1 MKIIVAGSTGFV
13 ATEVIR
19 QALSIPAI
27 TSVVAL
33 ARRTTAV
40 PQNAGPSADA
50 SKLKSVVCDD
60 FENYTETV
68 KKELVGADACI
79 WLIAVT
85 FSNVKTMPFEDVR
98 KICLDYTLKGMET
111 MAQLPRD
118 SASNPLRFIYTSGHG
133 AQRDQSQKPW
143 IQGDY
148 TLMRGKTE
156 SLILE
161 FAKNSN
167 GAVEACVT
175 KPGIIDAPGRTGP
188 VMKVLGSIGR
198 AIISLPILD
207 VGEIAATLLQ
217 QAVNG
222 IEKDTLLHEDL
233 VRIGQ
238 KALAAENI
246 AR

>member
-1 MKIIVAGSTGFV
+1 V
-13 ATEVIR
+13 
-19 QALSIPAI
+19 Q
-27 TSVVAL
+27 
-33 ARRTTAV
+33 
-40 PQNAGPSADA
+40 
-50 SKLKSVVCDD
+50 
-60 FENYTETV
+60 
-68 KKELVGADACI
+68 
-79 WLIAVT
+79 
-85 FSNVKTMPFEDVR
+85 
-98 KICLDYTLKGMET
+98 
-111 MAQLPRD
+111 
-118 SASNPLRFIYTSGHG
+118 
-133 AQRDQSQKPW
+133 
-143 IQGDY
+143 
-148 TLMRGKTE
+148 GKTE
-156 SLILE
+156 SLILD

-167 GAVEACVT
+167 GAIEACVT